1 MRLVRKYPLSLA
13 KQQEVALPVGA
24 HVLHCAAPGDVPTL
38 WVMVNPE
45 ADLVPCVVRIFETGE
60 EFQEWSADTP
70 DGFRGEY
77 RGSFILS
84 DGTEG
89 HVVQQVK

>member
-1 MRLVRKYPLSLA
+1 MRLVRKYPLAL
-13 KQQEVALPVGA
+13 QPWQEVSLPNGA
-24 HVLHCAAPGDVPTL
+24 HILHCAAPGDQPAL
-38 WVMVNPE
+38 WAMVDPE
-45 ADLVPCVVRIFETGE
+45 AALVVCTVRIFSTGE
-60 EFQEWSADTP
+60 EFQEWSADNP